1 MGPPLLFAAQGGA
14 GSRPLMEKTTI
25 ISSQPVANR
34 PKRGKRR
41 ILNYWPM
48 MRNAFQCK
56 LCHWQG
62 AIIALS
68 MRVSMTRS
76 RTAAVQTPTIRPG
89 TRADLSASLLLVLA
103 LCASPGLRA
112 EPFNLVIRSEL
123 HGADSAMAFAPLA
136 EYLSEASGHQLSL
149 HLPDS
154 ALAHWQAMGQRNDY
168 DLILDEGHFTDY
180 RVHKLGYLVL
190 AKVSGVAGFSVVTG
204 PATVFVEPDELYGEP
219 VASPAP
225 PSLAALRLAELFP
238 DAIRAPLLV
247 EVGSYDEGIRRV
259 INGDVTAAVIPSS
272 MVREHPQL
280 NVVMSTQQGP
290 GMALSASPAVPAE
303 AREVIR
309 RAFLASRDID
319 AGRRAL
325 ASAGLDGFEPA
336 SAALYDGDAKLLR
349 GTWGY

>member
-1 MGPPLLFAAQGGA
+1 
-14 GSRPLMEKTTI
+14 
-25 ISSQPVANR
+25 
-34 PKRGKRR
+34 
-41 ILNYWPM
+41 
-48 MRNAFQCK
+48 
-56 LCHWQG
+56 
-62 AIIALS
+62 
-68 MRVSMTRS
+68 MTGS
-76 RTAAVQTPTIRPG
+76 RTAAVQTPTIRL
-89 TRADLSASLLLVLA
+89 RARAAASGSLLMVLA
-103 LCASPGLRA
+103 LCVSSGLRA
-112 EPFNLVIRSEL
+112 EPFNLIIRSEL
-123 HGADSAMAFAPLA
+123 HGADSATAFAPLA
-136 EYLSEASGHQLSL
+136 AYLSEASGHQLSL
-149 HLPDS
+149 YLPDS
-154 ALAHWQAMGQRNDY
+154 ALAHWQAMGKRNDY

-180 RVHKLGYLVL
+180 RVRNLGYLVL
-190 AKVSGVAGFSVVTG
+190 AKISGVSGFSVVTG

-238 DAIRAPLLV
+238 DAIRAPVLV

-259 INGDVTAAVIPSS
+259 INGDVTAAVIPSG

-325 ASAGLDGFEPA
+325 ASARVDGFEPA
-336 SAALYDGDAKLLR
+336 SPALYDGYAKLLR

>member
-1 MGPPLLFAAQGGA
+1 
-14 GSRPLMEKTTI
+14 
-25 ISSQPVANR
+25 
-34 PKRGKRR
+34 
-41 ILNYWPM
+41 
-48 MRNAFQCK
+48 MR
-56 LCHWQG
+56 
-62 AIIALS
+62 
-68 MRVSMTRS
+68 RS
-76 RTAAVQTPTIRPG
+76 RIAAAHYPAIRA
-89 TRADLSASLLLVLA
+89 RARVNLSASLLMALA
-103 LCASPGLRA
+103 LCACPGLRA

-149 HLPDS
+149 QIPDS
-154 ALAHWQAMGQRNDY
+154 ALAHWQAMGKRNDY
-168 DLILDEGHFTDY
+168 HLVLDEGHFTDY
-180 RVHKLGYLVL
+180 RVRKLGYLVL
-190 AKVSGVAGFSVVTG
+190 AKVSGVSGFSVVTG

-219 VASPAP
+219 IASPAP

-238 DAIRAPLLV
+238 DPIRAPVLV

-272 MVREHPQL
+272 MVRENPQL

-303 AREVIR
+303 AREIIR

-325 ASAGLDGFEPA
+325 ASARVDGFEPA
-336 SAALYDGDAKLLR
+336 SAALYDGYAKLLR

>member
-1 MGPPLLFAAQGGA
+1 
-14 GSRPLMEKTTI
+14 
-25 ISSQPVANR
+25 
-34 PKRGKRR
+34 
-41 ILNYWPM
+41 
-48 MRNAFQCK
+48 
-56 LCHWQG
+56 
-62 AIIALS
+62 
-68 MRVSMTRS
+68 MTRF
-76 RTAAVQTPTIRPG
+76 RIAAARYSAIRP
-89 TRADLSASLLLVLA
+89 RARANLSASLLMVLA

-136 EYLSEASGHQLSL
+136 KYLSEASGYPLSL

-154 ALAHWQAMGQRNDY
+154 ALAHWQAMGKRNDY

-180 RVHKLGYLVL
+180 RVNKLGYLVL
-190 AKVSGVAGFSVVTG
+190 AKVSGVSGFSVVTG

-219 VASPAP
+219 IASPAP

-238 DAIRAPLLV
+238 DPIRAPVLV

-259 INGDVTAAVIPSS
+259 INGDVTAAVIPSG

-325 ASAGLDGFEPA
+325 ASARVDGFEPA
-336 SAALYDGDAKLLR
+336 SAALYDGYAKLLR